1 MPRSSKRPRPP
12 CRKVATAVQIS
23 SPENPK
29 VKDLRSLHRRSA
41 RYGERLFLIEGVR
54 LVEEALQAGIP
65 LQTVLYVPER
75 LEETARGAALRVR
88 LAASLAAFSTTPRI
102 LDTVADTVTP
112 QGVVAAV
119 PYPDLPPHPEGLVLV
134 LDRLR
139 DPGNC
144 GTILRTAEAAGVGLV
159 CFAPGTVDPF
169 SPKVVRAGMGA
180 HFRLPLRAAAS
191 WDEIASIVAGRQVLL
206 AAVKAGRPYD
216 AVDWKIPT
224 ALIVGGE
231 AEGASEEAH
240 RLATETVS
248 IPMAG
253 AVESLNA
260 AVASGIL
267 LFAALRQRNKTS

>member
-1 MPRSSKRPRPP
+1 M
-12 CRKVATAVQIS
+12 TVQIS

-29 VKDLRSLHRRSA
+29 AKVLRSLRRRSA
-41 RYGERLFLIEGVR
+41 RYSERLLLVEGVR
-54 LVEEALQAGIP
+54 LVEEALRAGCA
-65 LQTVLYVPER
+65 LWVALYAPER
-75 LEETARGAALRVR
+75 LAETPRGEALLAT
-88 LAASLAAFSTTPRI
+88 LAADRAAFSTTPQI
-102 LDTVADTVTP
+102 VDSVADTVTP

-119 PYPDLPPHPEGLVLV
+119 PFPEPSPQPEGLVLI

-159 CFAPGTVDPF
+159 CCAPGTVDPF

-191 WDEIASIVAGRQVLL
+191 WEEVSTTVAGRQVLL
-206 AAVKAGRPYD
+206 AEAHGGHPYNALDWRRPS
-216 AVDWKIPT
+216 

-231 AEGASEEAH
+231 AEGASEQA
-240 RLATETVS
+240 RQLATDRVS

-253 AVESLNA
+253 AADSLNA
-260 AVASGIL
+260 AVATGIL
-267 LFAALRQRNKTS
+267 LFEALRQRRER